1 MASALSYA
9 RALAA
14 VPVGLLRAPMTKL
27 SIGIAAYIGL
37 ATGAWTR
44 AAGTE
49 PAPVIAEVREGMFT
63 PNGRLASRD
72 VPPPT
77 PMHRWAEQQFGAWVT
92 EPVLPAAWNTAIEQ
106 TVAVPMIRSLLGL
119 MEATA
124 GIGHWLAG
132 FVPPQVIG
140 YGGVV
145 VFGVFTLLHLRTVV
159 LRTAEVAE

>member
-9 RALAA
+9 RAIAA
-14 VPVGLLRAPMTKL
+14 VPVGILRAPMTKL
-27 SIGIAAYIGL
+27 SIAMAAYIGV

-49 PAPVIAEVREGMFT
+49 PAPVIAEVRNKMFT
-63 PNGRLASRD
+63 PDGRLASRD

-77 PMHRWAEQQFGAWVT
+77 PMHRWAEQQFGGWIT
-92 EPVLPAAWNTAIEQ
+92 EPVLPEAWNTAVEQ
-106 TVAVPMIRSLLGL
+106 AVAVPMVRTLLTL
-119 MEATA
+119 MEVTA
-124 GIGHWLAG
+124 GVGHWLGG

-145 VFGVFTLLHLRTVV
+145 VFSVLLLLRVRTVV
-159 LRTAEVAE
+159 EVMQ